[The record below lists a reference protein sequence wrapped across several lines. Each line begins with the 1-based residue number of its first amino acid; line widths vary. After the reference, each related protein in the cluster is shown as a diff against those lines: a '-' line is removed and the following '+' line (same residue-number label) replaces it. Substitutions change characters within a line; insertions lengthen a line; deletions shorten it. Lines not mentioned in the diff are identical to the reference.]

1 MIEATKTLSDDD
13 KVLSVNSDE
22 ISAEDRYYLAS
33 QWQLMWQKFRSHRL
47 AMFGLSVLGVMYFVA
62 IFSGF
67 FTVNDVND
75 FRSDYIFVKPQA
87 FHFVDAQ
94 GSFHFRPF
102 VYGYEL
108 HEDPITWRKSYVPS
122 QDVMYPIRLFVEGHT
137 YKLFGL
143 FETNIHLF
151 GVDAPGVWFPFGTD
165 DLGRCLF
172 SRTIEASKVSL
183 FIGIFGVLLSF
194 VIGCIMGGL
203 SGYLG
208 GRIDMAIQRVIEFV
222 LSIPTI
228 PLWMA
233 LAAAL
238 PSHWSSIQ
246 VFFGITIVLSAV
258 GWANL
263 ARVVR
268 GKTMELREADFV
280 LAARLMGMPTIQIVT
295 KHLLPSFMSYLIVSV
310 SLGIPSMIIA
320 EAALSFLQIGIKPPS
335 LSWGVLLQGAQNIRA
350 LSESPWLLIPGAFI
364 IVAVLC
370 YNFVG
375 DGLRDAADPYR

>member
-1 MIEATKTLSDDD
+1 MTEILNKSSENDEAI
-13 KVLSVNSDE
+13 VDE
-22 ISAEDRYYLAS
+22 ISSEDRYYLAS
-33 QWQLMWQKFRSHRL
+33 QWQLMWRKFRTHRL
-47 AMFGLSVLGVMYFVA
+47 AMFGLSVLGTMYFVA

-67 FTVNDVND
+67 FTINDVND
-75 FRSDYIFVKPQA
+75 FRSDYIFMKPQGIHFIDTNGD
-87 FHFVDAQ
+87 FHLQ
-94 GSFHFRPF
+94 PF
-102 VYGYEL
+102 VSGYEL
-108 HEDPITWRKSYVPS
+108 QEDPITWLKYYAPKENVT
-122 QDVMYPIRLFVEGHT
+122 YPIRLFTQGHS
-137 YKLFGL
+137 YKLLGL
-143 FETNIHLF
+143 FETNRHFL

-172 SRTIEASKVSL
+172 SRTAVASQVSL

-208 GRIDMAIQRVIEFV
+208 GRFDMVIQRVIEFV

-238 PSHWSSIQ
+238 PSSWSSIQ

-280 LAARLMGMPTIQIVT
+280 LAARLMGMPTLQIII
-295 KHLLPSFMSYLIVSV
+295 KHLLPSFMSYLIVSI
-310 SLGIPSMIIA
+310 SLGIPTMIIA

-350 LSESPWLLIPGAFI
+350 LSESPWLLIPGGFI
-364 IVAVLC
+364 VLAVLC

-375 DGLRDAADPYR
+375 DGLRDAADPYH